1 LQRKDP
7 NELDEVNQKITSS
20 LNHRVGLINEI
31 KKLHQ
36 KRRELR
42 IEIRT
47 LTEKARSRRD
57 GLNNG
62 YNEYKEA
69 RRIRRETLAKIRAI
83 RENMNKVEGE
93 LGKVEQNIPRRE
105 GDTIEERIR
114 AADWKIQTEQ
124 LTREEEKQLVEMV
137 KDLESKLRFWKK
149 AYSARQELSNL
160 RTEMNKLKKKLD
172 DLSFSRDEADVEI
185 ESEKNRLA
193 DDIKA
198 RDQLFNEMDSLNED
212 ISELE
217 QAIAKTD
224 EQLEKLRQ
232 ERRNLVK
239 ESRSHEIDEAQQRE
253 LEMLAKA
260 RDAAKEKLLRGE
272 KLTFEELKLA
282 FEKE

>member
-105 GDTIEERIR
+105 GDTI
-114 AADWKIQTEQ
+114 DP
-124 LTREEEKQLVEMV
+124 
-137 KDLESKLRFWKK
+137 
-149 AYSARQELSNL
+149 N
-160 RTEMNKLKKKLD
+160 
-172 DLSFSRDEADVEI
+172 
-185 ESEKNRLA
+185 
-193 DDIKA
+193 
-198 RDQLFNEMDSLNED
+198 
-212 ISELE
+212 
-217 QAIAKTD
+217 
-224 EQLEKLRQ
+224 
-232 ERRNLVK
+232 
-239 ESRSHEIDEAQQRE
+239 
-253 LEMLAKA
+253 
-260 RDAAKEKLLRGE
+260 
-272 KLTFEELKLA
+272 
-282 FEKE
+282 

>member
-105 GDTIEERIR
+105 GDTIDERIR